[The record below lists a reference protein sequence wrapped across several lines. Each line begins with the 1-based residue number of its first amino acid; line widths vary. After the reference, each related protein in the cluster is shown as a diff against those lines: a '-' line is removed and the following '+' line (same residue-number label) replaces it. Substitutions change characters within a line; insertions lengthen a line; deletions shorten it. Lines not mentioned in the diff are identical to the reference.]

1 MAILGRDYFFG
12 LGHTN
17 IISQFNE
24 GWKALD
30 YQHNEFNDPETV
42 TLWKGQGFHPR
53 EGVMYDMSREVP
65 WWFDP
70 ETLKE
75 DFPWENLGWSFYKMR
90 PGDNLPMH
98 VDAFA
103 RYKEKFDCTNKII
116 VRGLV
121 MLEDWKSGHYL
132 EVDDRSITNWH
143 AGQYWWWTE
152 KTPHMA
158 ANLGTEDR
166 YTLQLTGLMEL

>member
-17 IISQFNE
+17 IPNAWE
-24 GWKALD
+24 GRWRGLD
-30 YQHNEFNDPETV
+30 YYREDFNDPNQV
-42 TLWKGQGFHPR
+42 TLWKGQGHHPR
-53 EGVMYDMSREVP
+53 TGAMYDMSCPTPHWLDE
-65 WWFDP
+65 DQ
-70 ETLKE
+70 LKM
-75 DFPWENLGWSFYKMR
+75 DFPWEHLGWSFYRMG

-98 VDAFA
+98 VDQFN
-103 RYKEKFDCTNKII
+103 RFKQKFDCTNKII
-116 VRGLV
+116 VRGLI